1 MIKQALAKNTRVV
14 QSFWLFKTTS
24 APITLNV
31 TLPNKRKLTLKIID
45 P

>member
-1 MIKQALAKNTRVV
+1 MLKQALANNTRDL
-14 QSFWLFKTTS
+14 QSFWLFTTTS
-24 APITLNV
+24 APITLNA